1 MTSRKRIALEALLL
15 LGLLLVF
22 GLFFKDE
29 ALRILKRFG
38 VSKPVAEKDDHVEEE
53 RSFFASKPVF
63 NVPLVRLEAEDR
75 EIPNG
80 WNPDVL
86 KKLNYARLEE
96 DPVTVYPPG
105 MASNR
110 TSYLQ
115 TMFAEMKYDV
125 LLDMTEKQIKEFVQY
140 SSKNPGR
147 TVLRA
152 AEFIH
157 ALRVRALALELNG
170 NLDEAYYTYCALSPS
185 SSESSR
191 WSLHRNA
198 FERLQGRED
207 RDFILFNFSVDFVN
221 LCAFVAESDVAKS
234 IDETLKKLEEIQGMD
249 ATEIERLG
257 DVPFPA
263 DDPYYP
269 VVLRAYRF
277 RNECAKFAN
286 PRLQVS
292 LPIPLGPTRLRTLP
306 KPLEPYGNMMS
317 ENALN
322 ARKELVFLTRKSY
335 AAFLASMEEFC
346 VWRSRQI
353 EIQQQKAAEGVRV
366 VASVPSAYPPD
377 SVDKAM
383 ALFRKLGELPY

>member
-96 DPVTVYPPG
+96 DPATNPTG
-105 MASNR
+105 MVGNG
-110 TSYLQ
+110 TNYLQ
-115 TMFAEMKYDV
+115 TTFAEMKYDA
-125 LLDMTEKQIKEFVQY
+125 LLDTTEKQIKGFVQY

-152 AEFIH
+152 AEFRR

-170 NLDEAYYTYCALSPS
+170 NLDEAYYTYCALYPA
-185 SSESSR
+185 SSESFQ
-191 WSLHRNA
+191 WSLYRNS

-234 IDETLKKLEEIQGMD
+234 IDETLKRLEEIQGMD

-257 DVPFPA
+257 DVPYPV

-292 LPIPLGPTRLRTLP
+292 LPIPLET
-306 KPLEPYGNMMS
+306 GNTAN

-335 AAFLASMEEFC
+335 AIFLASMEEFC

>member
-1 MTSRKRIALEALLL
+1 MTSRKRIALETLLLLALLL
-15 LGLLLVF
+15 AF
-22 GLFFKDE
+22 GFFFRGE
-29 ALRILKRFG
+29 VAAFLKRFV
-38 VSKPVAEKDDHVEEE
+38 VSTPAVEKDDHVEEE
-53 RSFFASKPVF
+53 SSFFASKPVY
-63 NVPLVRLEAEDR
+63 NLPLVRLEAEDR
-75 EIPNG
+75 EIPND

-96 DPVTVYPPG
+96 DPVTVDPSG
-105 MASNR
+105 MTSDR
-110 TSYLQ
+110 TDYLQ

-125 LLDMTEKQIKEFVQY
+125 LLDTTEKQIKDFVQY

-147 TVLRA
+147 TVMRA
-152 AEFIH
+152 AGFRR

-170 NLDEAYYTYCALSPS
+170 NLDEALYTNAALYPA
-185 SSESSR
+185 SSESFQ
-191 WSLHRNA
+191 WSLYRNS

-207 RDFILFNFSVDFVN
+207 RDFILFNFSVDFIN
-221 LCAFVAESDVAKS
+221 LCTFVAESDVAKS

-257 DVPFPA
+257 DVPFPV

-269 VVLRAYRF
+269 VVMRAYRF

-292 LPIPLGPTRLRTLP
+292 LPIPLET
-306 KPLEPYGNMMS
+306 GNSAS

-335 AAFLASMEEFC
+335 AIFLASMEEFC
-346 VWRSRQI
+346 EWRSRQI
-353 EIQQQKAAEGVRV
+353 EIQQQKAAEGVHIA
-366 VASVPSAYPPD
+366 ASVPPAYPPD
-377 SVDKAM
+377 IVDKAM
-383 ALFRKLGELPY
+383 AFFRKLGELPY

>member
-22 GLFFKDE
+22 GLFFNDE

-96 DPVTVYPPG
+96 DPATVDPSG
-105 MASNR
+105 MTGNGTNR
-110 TSYLQ
+110 LQ
-115 TMFAEMKYDV
+115 TTFAEMKYDV
-125 LLDMTEKQIKEFVQY
+125 LLDTTEKQIKGFVQY
-140 SSKNPGR
+140 SSKNPSQ
-147 TVLRA
+147 TVTRA
-152 AEFIH
+152 AEFRR

-170 NLDEAYYTYCALSPS
+170 NLDEAYYTYCALYPA
-185 SSESSR
+185 SSESFQ
-191 WSLHRNA
+191 WSLYRNS

-234 IDETLKKLEEIQGMD
+234 IDETLKRLEEIQGMD

-257 DVPFPA
+257 DVPYPA

-269 VVLRAYRF
+269 VVMRAYRF

-292 LPIPLGPTRLRTLP
+292 LPIPLET
-306 KPLEPYGNMMS
+306 GNTAN

-335 AAFLASMEEFC
+335 AIFLATMEEFC

-377 SVDKAM
+377 NVDKAM

>member
-96 DPVTVYPPG
+96 DPATNPTG
-105 MASNR
+105 MVGNG
-110 TSYLQ
+110 TNYLQ
-115 TMFAEMKYDV
+115 TTFAEMKYDV
-125 LLDMTEKQIKEFVQY
+125 LLDMTEKQIKGFVQY

-152 AEFIH
+152 AEFRR

-170 NLDEAYYTYCALSPS
+170 NLDEALYTYGALYPA
-185 SSESSR
+185 SSESFQ
-191 WSLHRNA
+191 WSLYRNS

-221 LCAFVAESDVAKS
+221 LCAFVAKSDVAKS

-269 VVLRAYRF
+269 VVMRAYRF

-292 LPIPLGPTRLRTLP
+292 LPIPLET
-306 KPLEPYGNMMS
+306 GNTAN

-335 AAFLASMEEFC
+335 AIFLATMEEFC

>member
-1 MTSRKRIALEALLL
+1 MTSRKRILLEALLL
-15 LGLLLVF
+15 LALLLVF
-22 GLFFKDE
+22 GLFFKNE
-29 ALRILKRFG
+29 VAALLKRFV
-38 VSKPVAEKDDHVEEE
+38 VSTPVAEKEDHVEEE
-53 RSFFASKPVF
+53 SSFFASKPVY
-63 NVPLVRLEAEDR
+63 NLPLVRLEAEDR
-75 EIPNG
+75 EIPND

-96 DPVTVYPPG
+96 DPVTVDPSG
-105 MASNR
+105 MTSNR
-110 TSYLQ
+110 TGYLQ

-125 LLDMTEKQIKEFVQY
+125 LLDTTEKQIKDFVQY

-147 TVLRA
+147 TVMRA
-152 AEFIH
+152 AGFRR

-170 NLDEAYYTYCALSPS
+170 NLDEALYTYAALYPA
-185 SSESSR
+185 SSESFQ
-191 WSLHRNA
+191 WSLYRNS

-221 LCAFVAESDVAKS
+221 LCTFVAESDVAKS
-234 IDETLKKLEEIQGMD
+234 IDETLKRLEEIQGMD

-257 DVPFPA
+257 DVPYPA

-269 VVLRAYRF
+269 VVMRAYRF

-292 LPIPLGPTRLRTLP
+292 LPIPFET
-306 KPLEPYGNMMS
+306 GNTAS

-335 AAFLASMEEFC
+335 AIFLASMEEFC
-346 VWRSRQI
+346 GWRSRQI
-353 EIQQQKAAEGVRV
+353 EIQQQKAAEGVHIA
-366 VASVPSAYPPD
+366 ASVPPAYPPD
-377 SVDKAM
+377 IVDRAM
-383 ALFRKLGELPY
+383 AFFRKLGELPY

>member
-125 LLDMTEKQIKEFVQY
+125 LLDMTEKQIKGFVQY

-170 NLDEAYYTYCALSPS
+170 NLDEAYYTYCALYPA
-185 SSESSR
+185 SSESFQ
-191 WSLHRNA
+191 WSLYRNS

-257 DVPFPA
+257 DVPYPV

-292 LPIPLGPTRLRTLP
+292 LPIPLET
-306 KPLEPYGNMMS
+306 GNTAN

-335 AAFLASMEEFC
+335 AIFLASMEEFC